1 MVDPLAFAVENA
13 WKHGIVVVA
22 AGGNDGD
29 ASKTLANP
37 ASDPHVIAARAMD
50 AAGPASPADDSVPS
64 WSTHGPPDRHVDV
77 VAPGVSVLG
86 LRVPGGTAD
95 QANTG
100 ARGGTRFARGAG
112 RRR

>member
-29 ASKTLANP
+29 VTKTLANP
-37 ASDPHVIAARAMD
+37 ASDPHVIAVGAMD
-50 AAGPASPADDSVPS
+50 DAGTVESGDDSVPS
-64 WSTHGPPDRHVDV
+64 WSTHGTDARHVDV

-86 LRVPGGTAD
+86 LRVPNGTSDAENP
-95 QANTG
+95 QA
-100 ARGGTRFARGAG
+100 RVGTRFAK
-112 RRR
+112 